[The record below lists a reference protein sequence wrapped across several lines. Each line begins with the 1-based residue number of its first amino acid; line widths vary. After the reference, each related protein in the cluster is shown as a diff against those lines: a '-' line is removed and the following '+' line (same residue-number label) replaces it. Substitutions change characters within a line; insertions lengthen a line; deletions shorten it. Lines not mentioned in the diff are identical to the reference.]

1 MENPFKYGGIVS
13 GPYFADRKDELAELL
28 REMNNLS
35 RVFLVSP
42 RRFGKTCLLF
52 NLMDQLSDSGFATAY
67 LDLNAYPDVRS
78 FASAFTHLT
87 SKAMESNTEKLLKI
101 FAGLQRLRP
110 KVSIG
115 SDGSLTG
122 TVELATDE
130 KDALPALLEGMQHAE
145 KLAQKKRKRLVV
157 IIDEF
162 SDLPKYNGH
171 TLEKAMRSEIQKHGH
186 IGYIFSGSE
195 QSVML
200 SMTRDRKR
208 AFYKLGRIMDI
219 GSIDRDSYTDFICKW
234 LKKGSLTIQRD
245 DLERVFELGRDVPYN
260 IQRLCHN
267 LWELARETH
276 EVTSSLIEELPFLI
290 AKQDSPHY
298 ELIWQTATQQQKTL
312 IIALSK
318 DLSAKPFSREF
329 QLTHGIGPSSS
340 IKASLESLTKKGIL
354 YRTKEGSHQFSDLF
368 MGYWISSLR
377 RAKSPNQSGI
387 KDETGS

>member
-1 MENPFKYGGIVS
+1 
-13 GPYFADRKDELAELL
+13 
-28 REMNNLS
+28 
-35 RVFLVSP
+35 
-42 RRFGKTCLLF
+42 
-52 NLMDQLSDSGFATAY
+52 
-67 LDLNAYPDVRS
+67 
-78 FASAFTHLT
+78 
-87 SKAMESNTEKLLKI
+87 
-101 FAGLQRLRP
+101 
-110 KVSIG
+110 
-115 SDGSLTG
+115 
-122 TVELATDE
+122 
-130 KDALPALLEGMQHAE
+130 
-145 KLAQKKRKRLVV
+145 
-157 IIDEF
+157 
-162 SDLPKYNGH
+162 
-171 TLEKAMRSEIQKHGH
+171 
-186 IGYIFSGSE
+186 
-195 QSVML
+195 
-200 SMTRDRKR
+200 
-208 AFYKLGRIMDI
+208 MDI

-234 LKKGSLTIQRD
+234 LKKGSLTIERD

>member
-1 MENPFKYGGIVS
+1 MENPFKYGGIVR
-13 GPYFADRKDELAELL
+13 GPHFADRKDELAELV

-42 RRFGKTCLLF
+42 RRFGKTCILF
-52 NLMDQLSDSGFATAY
+52 NLMDQLHDRGFGTAY

-87 SKAMESNTEKLLKI
+87 SKALESNTEKLLKI

-122 TVELATDE
+122 TVEVATED
-130 KDALPALLEGMQHAE
+130 KDALPALLEGMRHAE
-145 KLAQKKRKRLVV
+145 KLAQKKGKKLVV

-208 AFYKLGRIMDI
+208 AFYKLGRIMEI
-219 GSIDRDSYTDFICKW
+219 GSIDRGAYDDFIFKW
-234 LKKGSLTIQRD
+234 LKKGSYLIERN
-245 DLERVFELGRDVPYN
+245 DLEKIFKLGRDVPYN

-276 EVTSSLIEELPFLI
+276 EVTSFMIEELPFII

-298 ELIWQTATQQQKTL
+298 ELLWQTATQQQKTL

-318 DLSAKPFSREF
+318 DPGAKPFSKEF

-340 IKASLESLTKKGIL
+340 IKASLDSLTKKGIL
-354 YRTKEGSHQFSDLF
+354 YRTKEGSYRFSDLF
-368 MGYWISSLR
+368 MRYWISYLR
-377 RAKSPNQSGI
+377 EIQK
-387 KDETGS
+387 